1 MKRQK
6 SGKQRSRQ
14 REWLAGRI
22 EHYKPSTIRAEAEQD
37 YRNYKQSGQLRQR
50 SPEVVKKTIK
60 AVMIIVVVALLLA
73 ISSIII
79 AIVG

>member
-6 SGKQRSRQ
+6 GVKKPSRQ
-14 REWLAGRI
+14 REWVKGRI
-22 EHYKPSTIRAEAEQD
+22 THYKPSTIRAEAEQD

-50 SPEVVKKTIK
+50 SPEVVKNTIK
-60 AVMIIVVVALLLA
+60 AVLIIIVVTLILA
-73 ISSIII
+73 ISSIIV